1 MPGVHWPPEFP
12 PSVIIGVV
20 AASCRDVVD
29 DGCDWT
35 CVVVVGDD
43 CTVVVGAAVVD
54 CTVVV
59 GAVGADCVV
68 AVGVALIDCDAV
80 VGVAVDDCTDVVGA
94 VVVDCAEL
102 VCAAAIVWNFA
113 FSVCGGIFAGVGL
126 AVVDAESPISTNHCW
141 IVGPWHFFLR
151 LAGQFLEA
159 VPGSSRVPKQ
169 NRTHKAAQA
178 GRL

>member
-29 DGCDWT
+29 EGCDWT
-35 CVVVVGDD
+35 CVVDVGDE

-126 AVVDAESPISTNHCW
+126 AVVARGEPNFHESLLDSWTVAFFSAAGWAIFGGGPGFKPRSQAESDS
-141 IVGPWHFFLR
+141 
-151 LAGQFLEA
+151 
-159 VPGSSRVPKQ
+159 
-169 NRTHKAAQA
+169 
-178 GRL
+178 